1 MTIPTPEQAM
11 QEEAGDTPSVWEG
24 TVIMPDVTK
33 FKVRSYQV
41 GSVLIVLLFFN
52 NPMLRCLAPLTT

>member
-1 MTIPTPEQAM
+1 M

-24 TVIMPDVTK
+24 IIIMPDVTK

-41 GSVLIVLLFFN
+41 DSVLKKFLFI
-52 NPMLRCLAPLTT
+52 PMLRCLALPTTSGMT